1 MLYVLKGF
9 KERVIN
15 KQARKTKNLSYLRKK
30 HVTRQK
36 GVSAEVFLGE
46 AGNKAL

>member
-36 GVSAEVFLGE
+36 GVWAVVFFVEV
-46 AGNKAL
+46 GNMA